1 MRLISQ
7 DGMIDV
13 PYEQAS
19 IEVNGRDIYCGYS
32 SIITRHCTGRR
43 FAEYSS
49 KSKALK
55 AMEMLRE
62 KYAKLV
68 IFKSVYQKGLLTEL
82 NKELGFDEMQNSLT
96 SIFKFPADSEV
107 EV

>member
-1 MRLISQ
+1 MRLVSQ

-19 IEVNGRDIYCGYS
+19 IEVNGNDIYCGYS

-49 KSKALK
+49 KDKALK
-55 AMEMLRE
+55 VMEMVRNAYLGTT
-62 KYAKLV
+62 V
-68 IFKSVYQKGLLTEL
+68 NVSTGL
-82 NKELGFDEMQNSLT
+82 NSGQNLARA
-96 SIFKFPADSEV
+96 IVFQFPPDDEV